1 MRWKLTFV
9 LLLLNAA
16 AFYYLYYLE
25 NREDPR
31 AAGDEE
37 SSLVLPE
44 SSEIVGIT
52 VKSRGADGQE
62 QVRELK
68 KEGRSGWQLV
78 QPVKW
83 PANENAVQKILDQ
96 LRFLEKETR
105 IPLSD
110 IEKHGQGLA
119 DFGLDPAKFELVLTS
134 MGDKETKLQIGSPT
148 QMGNRLYIMAPGGN
162 DVLVVGNELL
172 GSIAAPL
179 SELRNQ
185 RIFDI
190 PVFELESLSVQS
202 QGQRIRLVKSTDGWA
217 FETPVPAKADDQLVQ
232 NTLALIVGQ
241 RVIRLVPNGQIS
253 PELAGLTTPSLRVTL
268 GGNNRRQTLLLG
280 GDVPNLPEDTPP
292 QFYARLENG
301 GDDTTIFTVN
311 KKPFEH
317 LTRAQEE
324 LRERRILRFDPSK
337 VTTLEI
343 NRAGKTLTLQRLE
356 SRTPDEPPAWQ
367 SVAKGA
373 NGGAVKTE
381 AAAPGLVD
389 NLIRE
394 LHKLEVVAFV
404 SDAPAPSDLE
414 AWGLTDPVAKVTI
427 KGARDWTL
435 LIGNNISPTEG
446 ETNPPHWANPRNLYA
461 KTADKASVYAIDLGI
476 LGALRADALAYRS
489 RTLTSLPKDARV
501 ESIKITDLKT
511 NTVLLDKSIKTDS
524 ETWPTALPDDDVD
537 RAEILTIVD
546 TLKNFEV
553 KEYLMPEFRE
563 LPNLPWRYQLDA
575 GIIIPGGDGSS
586 EKRSYSFTI
595 RDGVRQ
601 VGGSPQ
607 QNVTFLLTQ
616 DLIDS
621 LFPLTLA
628 KNPPAAPRSPQ
639 EVLDAPVNAEENQ
652 PAPVPQDPKN

>member
-16 AFYYLYYLE
+16 AFAYLYYLD

-31 AAGDEE
+31 AAQAADT
-37 SSLVLPE
+37 SLVLPE
-44 SSEIVGIT
+44 SSDIVGIT
-52 VKSRGADGQE
+52 VTSRGEDGQD
-62 QVRELK
+62 QVRSLK
-68 KEGRSGWQLV
+68 KDDRTGWQID

-119 DFGLDPAKFELVLTS
+119 DFGLDPAKFELILTARD
-134 MGDKETKLQIGSPT
+134 GEKTKLEIGSPT
-148 QMGNRLYIMAPGGN
+148 QMGNRLYIMAPGGKE
-162 DVLVVGNELL
+162 VLVVGDELL

-185 RIFDI
+185 RIFDV

-202 QGQRIRLVKSTDGWA
+202 QAQRIRLVKGADGWS

-241 RVIRLVPNGQIS
+241 RVVRLIPTGQIS

-280 GDVPNLPEDTPP
+280 GEVPNLPENTPP
-292 QFYARLENG
+292 QYYARLENG

-311 KKPFEH
+311 QKPFEH

-324 LRERRILRFDPSK
+324 LRERRILRFDPAK
-337 VTTLEI
+337 VTALEI

-356 SRTPDEPPAWQ
+356 ARSADEPPAWQ

-373 NGGAVKTE
+373 NGGPVKTE
-381 AAAPGLVD
+381 AASTSLVD
-389 NLIRE
+389 ALITE

-427 KGARDWTL
+427 KASQDWTL
-435 LIGNNISPTEG
+435 LLGNNISASN

-461 KTADKASVYAIDLGI
+461 KTADKASVYAVDLGI
-476 LGALRADALAYRS
+476 LGAMRADALAYRS

-501 ESIKITDLKT
+501 ESIKITDLEANK
-511 NTVLLDKSIKTDS
+511 VLFEQSIKTDS
-524 ETWPTALPDDDVD
+524 QTWPTALADDNVD

-546 TLKNFEV
+546 TLKDFHV
-553 KEYLMPEFRE
+553 KEYLMPEFKE
-563 LPNLPWRYQLDA
+563 LPNLPWRYRLDA
-575 GIIIPGGDGSS
+575 DIIIPGGDGSS

-595 RDGVRQ
+595 RDGIRQ

-607 QNVTFLLTQ
+607 QKVTFLLTS
-616 DLIDS
+616 DLIDA
-621 LFPLTLA
+621 LFPLTLG
-628 KNPPAAPRSPQ
+628 KNPPGAPRSPE
-639 EVLDAPVNAEENQ
+639 EVLDAPVDATKNQ
-652 PAPVPQDPKN
+652 PAPATPSQ